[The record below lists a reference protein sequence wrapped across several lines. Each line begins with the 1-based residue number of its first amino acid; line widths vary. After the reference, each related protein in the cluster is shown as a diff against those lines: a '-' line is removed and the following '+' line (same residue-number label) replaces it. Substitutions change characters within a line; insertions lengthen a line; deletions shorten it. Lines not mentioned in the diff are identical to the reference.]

1 MSNTKQTI
9 DFVGVSLVNGKTKT
23 IKKDTMS
30 KLIGGVKV
38 SITVSM

>member
-9 DFVGVSLVNGKTKT
+9 DFVGVSNQWEDQD
-23 IKKDTMS
+23 KK
-30 KLIGGVKV
+30 KEKRINGVKV